1 MSGDQILIKDFA
13 DLTQYEL
20 YEILRA
26 RNEVFIVEQ
35 NCVYRDVDGHDER
48 SLHVVIPFDGKLGA
62 YCRVVRP
69 GTVHP
74 EWCIG
79 RVLTAKHARGRK
91 LAHRLMAAAL
101 DAMARRG
108 GGSCRIAAQAHLQK
122 FYASYGFARIG
133 EDYLDDG
140 IPHVDML
147 RTA

>member
-1 MSGDQILIKDFA
+1 MNSERILIKDFA
-13 DLTQYEL
+13 ELTPYEL
-20 YEILRA
+20 YEILQA

-35 NCVYRDVDGHDER
+35 NCVYRDVDGHDEQ

-62 YCRVVRP
+62 YCRIARP

-74 EWCIG
+74 EWSIG
-79 RVLTAKHARGRK
+79 RVLTSKHARGQK

-108 GGSCRIAAQAHLQK
+108 GGSCRIAAQAHLQN
-122 FYASYGFARIG
+122 FYESHGFARIG